1 MGFAIAVNV
10 IKDAI
15 AEITQLNDASNEAT
29 MCELFLYND
38 NFNTRERVSRV
49 LQDVRFFSLSS
60 LMCPSRTGQQAARV
74 LQDFSHVFLS
84 VYVKH
89 Q

>member
-49 LQDVRFFSLSS
+49 LQDVRLSS
-60 LMCPSRTGQQAARV
+60 ISSLIYVSRTG
-74 LQDFSHVFLS
+74 
-84 VYVKH
+84 
-89 Q
+89 